1 MKKNKL
7 KILLFLDH
15 CLTVF
20 ASLNKN
26 GGQAVELEKEDDGV
40 LAREEDG
47 DKGAHVKAEDGR
59 EAQGKEGPVLED
71 ERDENAADLRVQH
84 VEAEEPGNAVLL
96 ALLTL
101 AIEEMSHA
109 TLSL

>member
-20 ASLNKN
+20 ASLDKN

-40 LAREEDG
+40 LARSADIRPDLESLAKNQLGAESPAPKLSEFLDG
-47 DKGAHVKAEDGR
+47 KVFEIEIWKKYLSHFILP
-59 EAQGKEGPVLED
+59 EAL
-71 ERDENAADLRVQH
+71 
-84 VEAEEPGNAVLL
+84 
-96 ALLTL
+96 
-101 AIEEMSHA
+101 
-109 TLSL
+109 